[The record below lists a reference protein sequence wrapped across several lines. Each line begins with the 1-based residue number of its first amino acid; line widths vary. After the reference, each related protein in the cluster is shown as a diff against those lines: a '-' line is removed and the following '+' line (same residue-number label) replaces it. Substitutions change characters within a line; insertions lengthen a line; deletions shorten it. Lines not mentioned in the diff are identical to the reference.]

1 MKYAASAFLLL
12 VLLQTALAARQ
23 VELVSQSTGGE
34 PADGSSYQAA
44 LSADGRVVAF
54 LSGANNL
61 AQGDTLYNFDVF
73 VRDRVAGTTEHAA
86 VTWYGGRVGQS
97 SFEPSLSADGRFVAF
112 LSLAA
117 NIVPNDANGHV
128 QDLFVRDR
136 GLGTTSIAARTHT
149 GAQSSGGIEHGSISS
164 DGAWVVF
171 ETTAGDIVADD
182 TNGVSDV
189 FVRSLRTGAV
199 ERVSLRADGTQAA
212 LGSRHGS
219 LSADGRRVA
228 FSSYEALLP
237 EDVDGYEDVYVLD
250 RAAGVLLLASPTY
263 DGGPSTNTAGE
274 PELSLD
280 GTTVAFTAHDRRL
293 VPGDANGQGDVF
305 WRELETGTTGLASV
319 AVGGA
324 QLTSFSAYPAISGNG
339 RLIGF
344 WSQATGV
351 VPGVPPL
358 SPGSGRAYQHDRGT
372 GTTALIDTNAAGEPG
387 DADCDTTMAFSR
399 DGHWVTWGSSSSNL
413 GAGDRA
419 DMNDVF
425 VQARPDGL
433 LELGFESEDDFLTP
447 LANGQHLDAEFGRLV
462 TLTCTGPNAGLGI
475 FDSTP
480 GGPNDPSQDPDLLV
494 NTGNLLVLQTEN
506 YPPDANDVFP
516 RPNDDED
523 GGTITFAFAAPV
535 EARSVRLV
543 DLDAGDGAATLT
555 LTDFAGRR
563 RSFTLPRN
571 WTGDLVLGQP
581 GQRVLDLTTLAP
593 QPGFGSTASAVDEP
607 GFEAGFVVRIDLL
620 LDGSGALDDLAF
632 VLADVPRAAV
642 VARDGSSSRARL
654 RSLSAPALGHGW
666 SAELDCS
673 AFGSGTALLAV
684 RSRALAGRWTP
695 FGEQLIGG
703 PYLFRDARPFAA
715 APSAFTWAIPA
726 DVALAGLVVHAQGLC
741 LQPPRPAWP
750 RLCPMPGGLS
760 NALDLTLGF

>member
-1 MKYAASAFLLL
+1 MKYAAHTLLPL

-23 VELVSQSTGGE
+23 VELVSQNTGGA
-34 PADGSSYQAA
+34 PANGSSYQAA

-54 LSGANNL
+54 ISGANNL
-61 AQGDTLYNFDVF
+61 AQGDTIYGFDVF

-97 SFEPSLSADGRFVAF
+97 SSEPSLSADGRYVAF
-112 LSLAA
+112 LSVAA
-117 NIVPNDANGHV
+117 NIVPNDANGHG

-136 GLGTTSIAARTHT
+136 VLGMTSIASRTEV
-149 GAQSSGGIEHGSISS
+149 GAQSSGHIENGSISS
-164 DGAWVVF
+164 DGDWVVF
-171 ETTAGDIVADD
+171 ETTAGDIVAGD
-182 TNGVSDV
+182 TNGASDV

-199 ERVSLRADGTQAA
+199 ERVSLHADGTQAA

-250 RAAGVLLLASPTY
+250 RAAGVMHLASPTY
-263 DGGPSTNTAGE
+263 DGGPSTNSAGD

-293 VPGDANGQGDVF
+293 VPDDTNGWGDVF

-324 QLTSFSAYPAISGNG
+324 QLDSTSRYHAISGNG
-339 RLIGF
+339 HVIAF

-358 SPGSGRAYQHDRGT
+358 SPGAGRAYLHDRGT
-372 GTTALIDTNAAGEPG
+372 GTTALIDVNAAGEPG
-387 DADCDTTMAFSR
+387 NSSCDTTISFSR
-399 DGHWVTWGSSSSNL
+399 DGHWVGWGSSSSNL

-419 DMNDVF
+419 DMSDVF
-425 VQARPDGL
+425 VRARPDGL
-433 LELGFESEDDFLTP
+433 LELGFENEDDFLTP

-462 TLTCTGPNAGLGI
+462 TLTSAGPNAGLGT
-475 FDSTP
+475 FDSTV
-480 GGPNDPSQDPDLLV
+480 GGPNDPSQDRDLLV
-494 NTGNLLVLQTEN
+494 GTGNLLVLQTEN

-543 DLDAGDGAATLT
+543 DLDAGDGTATLT
-555 LTDFAGRR
+555 LTDFAGRQ
-563 RSFTLPRN
+563 RSFTVPRD
-571 WTGDLVLGQP
+571 WTGDLALGQP

-593 QPGFGSTASAVDEP
+593 QPGFGSTASAADEP
-607 GFEAGFVVRIDLL
+607 GFEAGLVVQIEFT
-620 LDGSGALDDLAF
+620 LDGSGALDDLTF
-632 VLADVPRAAV
+632 VLASVPRAAAV
-642 VARDGSSSRARL
+642 VRAGPSSPARL
-654 RSLSAPALGHGW
+654 RSLSAPALGRTW

-695 FGEQLIGG
+695 FGVQLIGG
-703 PYLFRDARPFAA
+703 PYLILRARPFAV
-715 APSAFTWAIPA
+715 APSAFAWAIPA
-726 DVALAGLVVHAQGLC
+726 DPALAGLVVHAQGLC
-741 LQPPRPAWP
+741 LQPPGPAWS
-750 RLCPMPGGLS
+750 RLRAAPGGLS